1 MEGGTQNIE
10 GTQNFDQVQ
19 APPQVFIRAPHL
31 GVNRTTT
38 AMAKKLGKRFLSKS
52 ATPCEALSV
61 FGIWFCF
68 TQMKTFCHFS

>member
-19 APPQVFIRAPHL
+19 APPEVFIRAPHL

-38 AMAKKLGKRFLSKS
+38 AMAKKRFLSKS

-61 FGIWFCF
+61 FGFASL
-68 TQMKTFCHFS
+68 K